1 MVMKFLMK
9 ILEHALSIKVK
20 NISKSFKTYDR
31 EPGLIGAFKSFFNR
45 QYTNFNALQNIN
57 LNIEEGEILGVL
69 GENGAGKTTLI
80 KLMVGLL
87 HPTSGSIEIDN
98 YIPWNRNHDFLKM
111 ITVVMGQKN
120 QLWWDIPASESFLLN
135 KRIYQ
140 INDSDYSNI
149 LNEMIE
155 LLDVKDKLNTQV
167 RRLSLGER
175 MKMEIIASL
184 LHKPKIIMLD
194 EPSLGLDVMSQ
205 AKIREFVKYYN
216 EQYKATFII
225 TSHYMNDIDS
235 MCKRVYVM
243 NKGRG
248 LYDGDFSDLIKK
260 INPTKKLV
268 YNLDKTLSNKDIEIL
283 EKKYIIDINDNI
295 LVAHLDD
302 NKLNQ
307 LLIDLFEI
315 SHSTSFQIEDLPVE
329 ETMRS
334 FFEDPENYLK

>member
-1 MVMKFLMK
+1 MQWASLRSDDFCALMK
-9 ILEHALSIKVK
+9 IDDDSFVQFDNLLPTLTVRETLLYAAELKRPNVKERSQAALAAEQRVKDVDALLDTLQLRSCEH
-20 NISKSFKTYDR
+20 
-31 EPGLIGAFKSFFNR
+31 
-45 QYTNFNALQNIN
+45 
-57 LNIEEGEILGVL
+57 
-69 GENGAGKTTLI
+69 
-80 KLMVGLL
+80 
-87 HPTSGSIEIDN
+87 
-98 YIPWNRNHDFLKM
+98 
-111 ITVVMGQKN
+111 TVVGSTLERGISGGQ
-120 QLWWDIPASESFLLN
+120 A
-135 KRIYQ
+135 KRV
-140 INDSDYSNI
+140 NI
-149 LNEMIE
+149 GI
-155 LLDVKDKLNTQV
+155 
-167 RRLSLGER
+167 SLVT
-175 MKMEIIASL
+175 
-184 LHKPKIIMLD
+184 KPRILFLD

-216 EQYKATFII
+216 EQYQATFII

-268 YNLDKTLSNKDIEIL
+268 YNLDKALSNKDIEIL

>member
-1 MVMKFLMK
+1 
-9 ILEHALSIKVK
+9 
-20 NISKSFKTYDR
+20 
-31 EPGLIGAFKSFFNR
+31 
-45 QYTNFNALQNIN
+45 
-57 LNIEEGEILGVL
+57 
-69 GENGAGKTTLI
+69 
-80 KLMVGLL
+80 
-87 HPTSGSIEIDN
+87 
-98 YIPWNRNHDFLKM
+98 
-111 ITVVMGQKN
+111 
-120 QLWWDIPASESFLLN
+120 
-135 KRIYQ
+135 
-140 INDSDYSNI
+140 
-149 LNEMIE
+149 
-155 LLDVKDKLNTQV
+155 
-167 RRLSLGER
+167 
-175 MKMEIIASL
+175 
-184 LHKPKIIMLD
+184 
-194 EPSLGLDVMSQ
+194 
-205 AKIREFVKYYN
+205 
-216 EQYKATFII
+216 
-225 TSHYMNDIDS
+225 MNDIDS

>member
-1 MVMKFLMK
+1 M
-9 ILEHALSIKVK
+9 SIKVS
-20 NISKSFKTYDR
+20 NISKSFKTYNRD
-31 EPGLIGAFKSFFNR
+31 PGLVGAFKSFFNR
-45 QYTNFNALQNIN
+45 QYTNFHALSDIN

-87 HPTSGSIEIDN
+87 HPTSGSIEIGS
-98 YIPWNRNHDFLKM
+98 YVPWKRNHDFLKM

-140 INDSDYSNI
+140 ITDRDYHNT
-149 LNEMIE
+149 LNEMVE
-155 LLDVKDKLNTQV
+155 LLDVKEKLNTQV

-216 EQYKATFII
+216 QQYNATFII

-235 MCKRVYVM
+235 MCKRVFVM
-243 NKGRG
+243 NKGKG
-248 LYDGDFSDLIKK
+248 LYDGDFSELIRK
-260 INPTKKLV
+260 INPTKKLI
-268 YNLDKTLSNKDIEIL
+268 YNFDKPLSSKNFEFLKSKYNINIE
-283 EKKYIIDINDNI
+283 NNI
-295 LVAHLDD
+295 LVAHLAD
-302 NKLNQ
+302 KLLNQ
-307 LLIDLFEI
+307 LLKDLFNL
-315 SHSTSFQIEDLPVE
+315 SHSQSFHIEDLPVE

-334 FFEDPENYLK
+334 FFENPEHYLT